1 MHYTN
6 ITAVN
11 WYKMLTSEVFKQFF
25 ATLVNSLPM
34 DDSTFVAELFSHN
47 LLPGNRYAKMNSLAT
62 TAEKATHFLHNVIR
76 PAIITNA
83 GSFDELLNVMED
95 SEFCNVKELAQQI
108 RCKLKE
114 ESVGT
119 DKMAG

>member
-11 WYKMLTSEVFKQFF
+11 WYKMSTSEVFKQFF
-25 ATLVNSLPM
+25 AKLAKSLPM
-34 DDSTFVAELFSHN
+34 DDPIFVAELFSHD
-47 LLPGNRYAKMNSLAT
+47 LLPGDHYDQVESQSTRAD
-62 TAEKATHFLHNVIR
+62 KAVYFLNHAIK
-76 PAIITNA
+76 PAMVTDA

-114 ESVGT
+114 EPVGT
-119 DKMAG
+119 DKTAG